1 MELNGSIK
9 ALIGAV
15 LVLIA
20 CLAAVSVVCDDSDAV
35 SEIGGYYGGDNKS
48 SSESVYNDFNATM
61 SQAYG
66 KGTFYVAVGKMIIL
80 GGDGTY
86 YPSDDTSS
94 CYPYGLTYDGSGMDF
109 GVVSGT
115 VTKTGS
121 FEVKLLH
128 SGSGKDAG
136 TIKFVAVSTDSSN
149 PGTSDTTY
157 VVTLKANGGTAS
169 AGSTEKSY
177 SIISGQPFTA
187 PSSTYTRD
195 GYILMGWS
203 ESSYGSVQLYPGQ
216 SVIVNSNKTL
226 YAVWQDLTYTAV
238 SKIDGE
244 SQDLTLEA
252 DIVRT
257 SIGAEPSLAVSEKI
271 HDTLQGLGRT
281 QYQYG
286 LTVTYCGKSS
296 SNVTTSTNTTI
307 SADWASLFIDRNL
320 VDLTVSG
327 SPTREGVYIVDVTMK
342 TNSRLNGEWG
352 ERDDL
357 MMRWYVVVPVS
368 ADEQPVLSFDMD
380 GGTGSVNS
388 ATGPAGTAT
397 ILPNVTDSSGN
408 QIKKDGWTLV
418 GWEIPDG
425 KGSKSVYALGSLYTL
440 SFDAT
445 AKAKWIQ
452 DPDVL
457 VYSLDG
463 GSLSN
468 VQAYVVYDGRDI
480 TLRSTGVTKEG
491 YTFIGWRPAQDYD
504 VAYAPG
510 LDITVSGS
518 MYMEAYFVPN
528 GTDLCTVTFDANG
541 GQGTVY
547 SQKVESGMFVHLPER
562 GFVRDGYEF
571 VGWSRDGGEDAIPQF
586 DIKIES
592 DTTLYA
598 VWQDNSEP
606 EPVSKYYDVAFSVNG
621 GAESYDTQR
630 IRSGGY
636 ATEPKAPTRDG
647 HVFLGWR
654 SLTESDMWDFS
665 RDAVTG
671 DTVLQAQW
679 EKHFETVT
687 EGTVVTITICE
698 KYYDMA
704 ADIYWGDSGDSSD
717 AMDPSEGTVQH
728 DYGRTSWGYITVRSH
743 DANGDY
749 ESRMPY
755 SVLGEHIPDSKEW
768 TIVFDPGNGSFPG
781 KSAGEPIELAVLRG
795 NPVTYP
801 DEPTWNG
808 HKFSGWYF
816 EGARWDFERTVT
828 RDMTLVASW
837 DNGEPQ
843 PGGQVIQPKAK
854 IVKSD
859 IDGGW
864 LLDGSD
870 SLNAVSYVWTL
881 DGEEIST
888 EASVAVMK
896 EGMEYGVHSVS
907 LKVVSKTGHAS
918 TEYASI
924 NYPDPNTDPSP
935 DPPVKDGDE
944 SWLDRNLWIVVAVIL
959 IIIAFVVVRFWI

>member
-20 CLAAVSVVCDDSDAV
+20 CLAAVSVVCDDSDA
-35 SEIGGYYGGDNKS
+35 
-48 SSESVYNDFNATM
+48 
-61 SQAYG
+61 
-66 KGTFYVAVGKMIIL
+66 
-80 GGDGTY
+80 
-86 YPSDDTSS
+86 
-94 CYPYGLTYDGSGMDF
+94 
-109 GVVSGT
+109 
-115 VTKTGS
+115 
-121 FEVKLLH
+121 
-128 SGSGKDAG
+128 
-136 TIKFVAVSTDSSN
+136 
-149 PGTSDTTY
+149 SDTTY

-169 AGSTEKSY
+169 AGSNEKSY

-187 PSSTYTRD
+187 PSNTYTKS

-203 ESSYGSVQLYPGQ
+203 ESSSGSVKLYPGQ
-216 SVIVNSNKTL
+216 SMTITSNKTL
-226 YAVWQDLTYTAV
+226 YAVWQDLTYSNVPYATGTINESFAEAEV
-238 SKIDGE
+238 VQTTMGGNVTLDGFDEIDSLRKTSKDAYATIE
-244 SQDLTLEA
+244 LEL
-252 DIVRT
+252 
-257 SIGAEPSLAVSEKI
+257 S
-271 HDTLQGLGRT
+271 
-281 QYQYG
+281 
-286 LTVTYCGKSS
+286 VTYMGKMLSS
-296 SNVTTSTNTTI
+296 KSDDTNTTI
-307 SADWASLFIDRNL
+307 SADWLTLDIPDLDESLNF
-320 VDLTVSG
+320 SG
-327 SPTREGVYIVDVTMK
+327 SPNKEGIYTVELTAYLSGWHGSSPMEHDKVM
-342 TNSRLNGEWG
+342 
-352 ERDDL
+352 
-357 MMRWYVVVPVS
+357 WYVVVPVS
-368 ADEQPVLSFDMD
+368 ADEQPVLSFSMN
-380 GGTGSVNS
+380 GGTGSVNKVQ
-388 ATGPAGTAT
+388 GPAGTAT
-397 ILPNVTDSSGN
+397 VLPNVTDSSGN
-408 QIKKDGWTLV
+408 QITKDGWTLV

-440 SFDAT
+440 SFTTTAT
-445 AKAKWIQ
+445 AKWIQ

-491 YTFIGWRPAQDYD
+491 YTFIGWRPAQDHD

-547 SQKVESGMFVHLPER
+547 SQKVESGMFIHLPER

-571 VGWSRDGGEDAIPQF
+571 VGWSRDGGEDAIPEY

-606 EPVSKYYDVAFSVNG
+606 EPDPEPVTKYYDVAFSVNG

-647 HVFLGWR
+647 YVFLGWK
-654 SLTESDMWDFS
+654 SLTDSDMWEFNM
-665 RDAVTG
+665 DAVTN

-679 EKHFETVT
+679 ERHFEVVT
-687 EGTVVTITICE
+687 EGTVVTITICAA
-698 KYYDMA
+698 YYDMA
-704 ADIYWGDSGDSSD
+704 ADIYWGDSDESSD
-717 AMDPSEGTVQH
+717 AIEPSVGTVQH

-768 TIVFDPGNGSFPG
+768 TVVFDPGNGSFPG
-781 KSAGEPIELAVLRG
+781 KSAGEPIELGVLRG

-801 DEPTWNG
+801 DEPSWDG
-808 HKFSGWYF
+808 HSFSGWYF
-816 EGARWDFERTVT
+816 EGEKWIFERTVT
-828 RDMTLVASW
+828 RDMTLVAAW
-837 DNGEPQ
+837 DDGKPE
-843 PGGQVIQPKAK
+843 GGGKVIQPKAT

-888 EASVAVMK
+888 EASVTVMK

-907 LKVVSKTGHAS
+907 LKVVSKTGHTS
-918 TEYASI
+918 TGYATL
-924 NYPDPNTDPSP
+924 NYPDPSTDPP
-935 DPPVKDGDE
+935 EDPPEKDDGE
-944 SWLDRNLWIVVAVIL
+944 SWLDRNLWMVVAVIL
-959 IIIAFVVVRFWI
+959 IVIALAVVRFWL

>member
-20 CLAAVSVVCDDSDAV
+20 CLAAVSVVCDDSDA
-35 SEIGGYYGGDNKS
+35 
-48 SSESVYNDFNATM
+48 
-61 SQAYG
+61 
-66 KGTFYVAVGKMIIL
+66 
-80 GGDGTY
+80 
-86 YPSDDTSS
+86 SDT
-94 CYPYGLTYDGSGMDF
+94 
-109 GVVSGT
+109 
-115 VTKTGS
+115 
-121 FEVKLLH
+121 
-128 SGSGKDAG
+128 
-136 TIKFVAVSTDSSN
+136 
-149 PGTSDTTY
+149 TTY

-169 AGSTEKSY
+169 AGSNEKSY

-187 PSSTYTRD
+187 PSNTYTKS

-203 ESSYGSVQLYPGQ
+203 ESSSGSVKLYPGQ
-216 SVIVNSNKTL
+216 SMTISSNKTL
-226 YAVWQDLTYTAV
+226 YAVWQDLTY
-238 SKIDGE
+238 DG
-244 SQDLTLEA
+244 LTKFNGSSDSDMTEA
-252 DIVRT
+252 DIVQTTVGGSPNLNFADDGPYVWMKNISST
-257 SIGAEPSLAVSEKI
+257 SFK
-271 HDTLQGLGRT
+271 
-281 QYQYG
+281 YG
-286 LTVTYCGKSS
+286 LSVTHDGKTLSS
-296 SNVTTSTNTTI
+296 VATSKNTSI
-307 SADWASLFIDRNL
+307 SADWTTLEITKNGELSI
-320 VDLTVSG
+320 SG
-327 SPTREGVYIVDVTMK
+327 GPTREGVYTVEVTLKTKDWRGVGDYGDLDDVM
-342 TNSRLNGEWG
+342 L
-352 ERDDL
+352 
-357 MMRWYVVVPVS
+357 RWYVVVPVS
-368 ADEQPVLSFDMD
+368 ADEQPVLSFSMD
-380 GGTGSVNS
+380 GGTGSVNKVQ
-388 ATGPAGTAT
+388 GPAGTAT
-397 ILPNVTDSSGN
+397 VLPNVTDSSGN
-408 QIKKDGWTLV
+408 QITKDGWTLV

-440 SFDAT
+440 SFTTTAT
-445 AKAKWIQ
+445 AKWIQ

-468 VQAYVVYDGRDI
+468 VQAYVVYDGDNI
-480 TLRSTGVTKEG
+480 TLRSTGVTKDG
-491 YTFIGWRPAQDYD
+491 YTFIGWRPAQDHD

-547 SQKVESGMFVHLPER
+547 SQKVESGMFIHLPER

-571 VGWSRDGGEDAIPQF
+571 VGWSRDGGEDAIPEY

-606 EPVSKYYDVAFSVNG
+606 EPDPEPVTKYYDVAFSVNG

-647 HVFLGWR
+647 YVFLGWK
-654 SLTESDMWDFS
+654 SLTDSDMWEFNM
-665 RDAVTG
+665 DAVTN

-679 EKHFETVT
+679 ERHFEVVT
-687 EGTVVTITICE
+687 EGTVVTITICAA
-698 KYYDMA
+698 YYDMA
-704 ADIYWGDSGDSSD
+704 ADIYWGDSDESSD
-717 AMDPSEGTVQH
+717 AIEPSVGTVQH

-768 TIVFDPGNGSFPG
+768 TVVFDPGNGSFPG
-781 KSAGEPIELAVLRG
+781 KSAGEPIELGVLRG

-801 DEPTWNG
+801 DEPSWDG
-808 HKFSGWYF
+808 HSFSGWYF
-816 EGARWDFERTVT
+816 EGEKWIFERTVT
-828 RDMTLVASW
+828 RDMTLVAAW
-837 DNGEPQ
+837 DDGKPE
-843 PGGQVIQPKAK
+843 GGGKVIQPKAT

-888 EASVAVMK
+888 EASVTVMK

-907 LKVVSKTGHAS
+907 LKVVSKTGHTS
-918 TEYASI
+918 TGYVTL
-924 NYPDPNTDPSP
+924 NYPDPSTDPSP
-935 DPPVKDGDE
+935 EPPDTDGGE
-944 SWLDRNLWIVVAVIL
+944 SWLDRNLWMVVAVIL
-959 IIIAFVVVRFWI
+959 IIIALVVVRFWL